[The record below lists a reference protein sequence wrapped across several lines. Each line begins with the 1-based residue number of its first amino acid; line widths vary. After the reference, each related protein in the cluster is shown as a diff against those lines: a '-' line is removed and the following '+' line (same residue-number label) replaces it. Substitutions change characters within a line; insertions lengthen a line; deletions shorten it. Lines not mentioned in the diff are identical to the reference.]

1 MKTDTLTSDVLE
13 LFDRNHITVNSLR
26 RFVVESVADFLGDDK
41 HDKTCGKLFD
51 RWYKKVRRSIWISAA
66 QYVLEHKGFNYKE
79 ANNEAKRLYKELY
92 TDYDKRY
99 GCWRRNEERKTDE
112 D

>member
-1 MKTDTLTSDVLE
+1 MKTDTLTTDVLE

-26 RFVVESVADFLGDDK
+26 RFVVESVADFLGDNK
-41 HDKTCGKLFD
+41 HDKVCGKLFD

-66 QYVLEHKGFNYKE
+66 QYVLQQHEFDHDE
-79 ANNEAKRLYKELY
+79 ATNEAKQLYEKLY
-92 TDYDKRY
+92 ADYNNRY
-99 GCWRRNEERKTDE
+99 HCWRRNEERKTDE